1 MIIKFKPD
9 NIRNLFIKK
18 LKFVD
23 NFNSLII
30 NKKDSFKNKINNYNK
45 LIKNKSK
52 ELSSKVDNNS
62 FNFLYSSYKDLFS
75 KIGNKI
81 FQKEN
86 DVFLQQDTFWIRSV
100 SWGIISTTI
109 FGISWLAIA
118 KTEEII
124 VVTGKIVPLG
134 EVQNIKMPMGGN
146 AKNILVKEGDYVE
159 YDQLLVELNNDSNLA
174 RQNTILE
181 ALELKRSEQEIS
193 NKFMNEERKILTTA
207 RDFNK
212 DILER
217 LRILHDEGA
226 VSSLDYLKQKLTYN
240 EADNDLSK
248 SVIKQDQQNFI
259 YRREIAE
266 LLGQYTENRITLDQ
280 MEIRAPLAGIV
291 FDLKPTNKGYSA
303 QMTET
308 ILKIVPLD
316 KLQAKIDIPSS
327 DIGFVRKGM
336 EVDISI
342 DSFPASDFGVI
353 SGKIS
358 RISSDALKP
367 DQNNSFNTS
376 NYPATI
382 ELDSQKLR
390 LKNGDLLSLKVGM
403 SLNANIKLRKVSYL
417 QLLLT
422 TFKDKTNSLKE
433 I

>member
-52 ELSSKVDNNS
+52 ELSSKVDNIS

-226 VSSLDYLKQKLTYN
+226 VSSLDYLKQQLTYN

-367 DQNNSFNTS
+367 DQNNNFNTY

>member
-52 ELSSKVDNNS
+52 ELISKVDNNS
-62 FNFLYSSYKDLFS
+62 FNFLNSSYKDLFS

-226 VSSLDYLKQKLTYN
+226 VSSLDYLKQQLTYN

-327 DIGFVRKGM
+327 DIGFIRKGM

-353 SGKIS
+353 TGKIS

-367 DQNNSFNTS
+367 DQNNSFNTY

-382 ELDSQKLR
+382 ELDSQNLR
-390 LKNGDLLSLKVGM
+390 IKNGDLLNLKVGM

>member
-45 LIKNKSK
+45 LIKNKSN
-52 ELSSKVDNNS
+52 ELSSKVDNIS

-226 VSSLDYLKQKLTYN
+226 VSSLDYLKQQLTYN

-327 DIGFVRKGM
+327 DIGFIRKGM

-367 DQNNSFNTS
+367 DQNNNFNTY

>member
-1 MIIKFKPD
+1 MIIKFKLD
-9 NIRNLFIKK
+9 SIRNLYLKNQKFGEDLNSFINTKK
-18 LKFVD
+18 V
-23 NFNSLII
+23 
-30 NKKDSFKNKINNYNK
+30 SFKNRLINYNK

-52 ELSSKVDNNS
+52 KIKSKVDN
-62 FNFLYSSYKDLFS
+62 FNFLNSYYKDISS
-75 KIGNKI
+75 KIGHKI

-109 FGISWLAIA
+109 FGIGWLAIA

-159 YDQLLVELNNDSNLA
+159 YNQLLVELNNDANLA

-181 ALELKRSEQEIS
+181 ALELKRSEQEIN

-212 DILER
+212 DILQR
-217 LRILHDEGA
+217 LSILHDEGA
-226 VSSLDYLKQKLTYN
+226 VSSLDYLKQQLTFN
-240 EADNDLSK
+240 EADNNLSK

-316 KLQAKIDIPSS
+316 KLQAKIEIPSS
-327 DIGFVRKGM
+327 DIGFIRKGM

-353 SGKIS
+353 TGKIS

-367 DQNNSFNTS
+367 DQNNSFNTY

-382 ELDSQKLR
+382 ELDSQNLR
-390 LKNGDLLSLKVGM
+390 IKNGDLLNLKVGM

>member
-52 ELSSKVDNNS
+52 ELISKVDNNS
-62 FNFLYSSYKDLFS
+62 FNFLNSSYKDLFS

-226 VSSLDYLKQKLTYN
+226 VSSLDYLKQQLTYN

-327 DIGFVRKGM
+327 DIGFIRKGM

-367 DQNNSFNTS
+367 DQNNSFNTY

>member
-45 LIKNKSK
+45 LIKNKSN
-52 ELSSKVDNNS
+52 ELSSKVDNIS

-226 VSSLDYLKQKLTYN
+226 VSSLDYLKQQLTYN

-327 DIGFVRKGM
+327 DIGFIRKGM

-367 DQNNSFNTS
+367 DQNNSFNTY

>member
-45 LIKNKSK
+45 LIKNKSN
-52 ELSSKVDNNS
+52 ELSSKVDNIS

-327 DIGFVRKGM
+327 DIGFIRKGM

-367 DQNNSFNTS
+367 DQNNSFNTY

>member
-52 ELSSKVDNNS
+52 ELSSKVDNIS

-226 VSSLDYLKQKLTYN
+226 VSSLDYLKQQLTYN

-367 DQNNSFNTS
+367 DQNNSFNTY

>member
-30 NKKDSFKNKINNYNK
+30 NKKVSFKNKINNYKK

-52 ELSSKVDNNS
+52 ELSSKVDNIS

-109 FGISWLAIA
+109 FGIGWLAIA

-226 VSSLDYLKQKLTYN
+226 VSSLDYLKQQLTYN

-327 DIGFVRKGM
+327 DIGFIRKGM

-353 SGKIS
+353 TGKIS

-367 DQNNSFNTS
+367 DQNNSFNTY